1 MCELN
6 TTLQN
11 LVMISCTKDLTS
23 GHSLAIFMWGTGGED
38 MRIDGN
44 IQMAEY
50 SRFLAKLKIHLPSI
64 SRQTGLIRIPVWGPL
79 QSSIIEL
86 NCSYKICWSNCVICA
101 EMQKK
106 NNTTKNCNCQCSR
119 SVRFCFVRT
128 GPGSCPVQCPVIC
141 SQFSQQDNFSQ
152 ISSKKVCAV

>member
-106 NNTTKNCNCQCSR
+106 KTIPRRTVTANVADLCDFVLSEPAPGR
-119 SVRFCFVRT
+119 ALSSV
-128 GPGSCPVQCPVIC
+128 Q
-141 SQFSQQDNFSQ
+141 
-152 ISSKKVCAV
+152 